1 LNQGFS
7 AREFFGLAARACALH
22 SCVVHASSRSLR
34 VVMFP
39 GGVVRWTL
47 LIPAILAVF
56 VLAGGSAFAQVAGGQ
71 AQVTAVEHQATGDR
85 IRVVVHFDRPVRFVE
100 GTAADPYRIF
110 FDLQGTRPA
119 DALAARTAVGDS
131 PLRRIRVSQYQP
143 GITRVVLDVDR
154 PAPYSASF
162 LADPPRLV
170 VEIARTAAVAQT
182 RIVAA
187 PAPTAVAPATAVP
200 QPAASRT
207 PPAGLAPLSEHKPSD
222 PAVTLAAI
230 PAPPATAAPAPTGS
244 VAPSDS
250 RLASRIGAA
259 ASGDPSTLLP
269 AAQRGDPKAQFQ
281 MGDLCMTGRGVQ
293 RDPAAAAGWY
303 RAAAQQGH
311 AAAAGNLGVLYAN
324 GWGVPQSDAEAANWF
339 RKAAEAGDPGSENNL
354 GSMYIAGRGVAQSDA
369 LGAKWVSSAAQHGAP
384 EAQYALGTLYANGRG
399 VPRDDAQAL
408 NLLKAAAAQGY
419 VPAQL
424 VLGRMYVA
432 GAGAPRD
439 YAEAMRNF
447 RGADTPEAWY
457 QLGLMYQQGLGA
469 AASDAEAAVWWLKAA
484 QRGSAEAQF
493 AIGRLYLNRDPVE
506 AYSWFALAAAAGD
519 RESAAAMNSLAPRLT
534 AQQLSE
540 AQQRALAMAQTR

>member
-1 LNQGFS
+1 MYRGS
-7 AREFFGLAARACALH
+7 
-22 SCVVHASSRSLR
+22 VVCN
-34 VVMFP
+34 V
-39 GGVVRWTL
+39 L
-47 LIPAILAVF
+47 LMGTMLAVF
-56 VLAGGSAFAQVAGGQ
+56 TGGFACAQIAGGQ
-71 AQVTAVEHQATGDR
+71 AQVTAVEHQSIGDR
-85 IRVVVHFDRPVRFVE
+85 IRVVVRFDRPVRFVE

-131 PLRRIRVSQYQP
+131 PLRRIRVSPYQL
-143 GITRVVLDVDR
+143 GITRVVLDLDR

-170 VEIARTAAVAQT
+170 VEISRTAATAQS

-187 PAPTAVAPATAVP
+187 PAPTPAAPSPAAPAGP
-200 QPAASRT
+200 QLGALRT
-207 PPAGLAPLSEHKPSD
+207 PPAAL
-222 PAVTLAAI
+222 
-230 PAPPATAAPAPTGS
+230 PAPPAATVQVPTGS

-250 RLASRIGAA
+250 KLASRIGAA
-259 ASGDPSTLLP
+259 AYGDPNALLQ
-269 AAQRGDPKAQFQ
+269 AAQRGDPNAQFQ
-281 MGDLCMTGRGVQ
+281 IGDLFMTGRGVQ

-324 GWGVPQSDAEAANWF
+324 GWGVPQSDAEAVNWF
-339 RKAAEAGDPGSENNL
+339 QMAANAGAAGGENNL
-354 GSMYIAGRGVAQSDA
+354 GAMYIAGRGVAQSDA
-369 LGAKWVSSAAQHGAP
+369 LGAKWVSSAAQLGVP

-399 VPRDDAQAL
+399 VPRDDAQAVKW
-408 NLLKAAAAQGY
+408 LKAAAAQGY

-424 VLGRMYVA
+424 VLGRMYLA
-432 GAGAPRD
+432 GAGVPRD
-439 YAEAMRNF
+439 YPEAMRNF
-447 RGADTPEAWY
+447 RSADTPEAWY
-457 QLGLMYQQGLGA
+457 QMGLMYQQGLGA
-469 AASDAEAAVWWLKAA
+469 VASDAEAAVWWLKAA

-519 RESAAAMNSLAPRLT
+519 KQSVAAMNSLAPRLT

-540 AQQRALAMAQTR
+540 AKQRALAMAQTRQ

>member
-1 LNQGFS
+1 MCHGS
-7 AREFFGLAARACALH
+7 
-22 SCVVHASSRSLR
+22 
-34 VVMFP
+34 
-39 GGVVRWTL
+39 VVRTTL

-56 VLAGGSAFAQVAGGQ
+56 VLAGGPAFAQMASGQ
-71 AQVTAVEHQATGDR
+71 AQVTAVEHQAAGDH

-170 VEIARTAAVAQT
+170 VEISRTAAVAQS
-182 RIVAA
+182 RLVAA
-187 PAPTAVAPATAVP
+187 PA
-200 QPAASRT
+200 
-207 PPAGLAPLSEHKPSD
+207 PPAGLAPLGEHKSSD
-222 PAVTLAAI
+222 PAVTPAAI
-230 PAPPATAAPAPTGS
+230 PALPATTAPPVGA

-250 RLASRIGAA
+250 GVASRIGAA
-259 ASGDPSTLLP
+259 APGDPSTLLQ
-269 AAQRGDPKAQFQ
+269 AAQRGD
-281 MGDLCMTGRGVQ
+281 
-293 RDPAAAAGWY
+293 
-303 RAAAQQGH
+303 
-311 AAAAGNLGVLYAN
+311 
-324 GWGVPQSDAEAANWF
+324 
-339 RKAAEAGDPGSENNL
+339 
-354 GSMYIAGRGVAQSDA
+354 
-369 LGAKWVSSAAQHGAP
+369 P
-384 EAQYALGTLYANGRG
+384 EAQYALGTLYANGKG

-408 NLLKAAAAQGY
+408 KWLKAAAAQGY
-419 VPAQL
+419 GPAQL
-424 VLGRMYVA
+424 VLGRMYVT

-457 QLGLMYQQGLGA
+457 QLGLMYQKGLGA

-484 QRGSAEAQF
+484 QRGSAEAQS
-493 AIGRLYLNRDPVE
+493 AIGRLYLDRDPVE

-519 RESAAAMNSLAPRLT
+519 KESAAAMNSLAPRLT
-534 AQQLSE
+534 AEQLSE
-540 AQQRALAMAQTR
+540 AQQRALAMAQPRQ